1 MTERMPFTDHKNL
14 GEMILSK
21 LSETVMED
29 LFIDVEKL
37 AVKTA
42 EDYVEFKGQSLKEIE
57 DVAVTWGSLPDS
69 FREDYLD
76 VFESVD
82 MIRLY
87 RGNFYENIDK
97 LKREGLIRVLS
108 VTESSQEYV
117 GQKFINLTRLGREHV
132 RIFSEAS
139 E

>member
-14 GEMILSK
+14 GEIILSK

-29 LFIDVEKL
+29 LFIDVERL
-37 AVKTA
+37 AVKTVD
-42 EDYVEFKGQSLKEIE
+42 EYVNSKDKSLKEVE
-57 DVAVTWGSLPDS
+57 AAALTWGSLPES
-69 FREDYLD
+69 FREDYLE

-87 RGNFYENIDK
+87 RGAFYENLDE
-97 LKREGLIRVLS
+97 LQREGLIRIIRVA
-108 VTESSQEYV
+108 ESSQEYV
-117 GQKFINLTRLGREHV
+117 GQKFITLTRLGREHV

>member
-29 LFIDVEKL
+29 LFIDVERL

-42 EDYVEFKGQSLKEIE
+42 DEYVNFKDKSLKEVE
-57 DVAVTWGSLPDS
+57 AAALTWGSLPES
-69 FREDYLD
+69 FREDYLE

-87 RGNFYENIDK
+87 RGAFYENLDE
-97 LKREGLIRVLS
+97 LQREGLIRIIRVA
-108 VTESSQEYV
+108 ESSQEYV
-117 GQKFINLTRLGREHV
+117 GQKFITLTRLGREHV